1 MAEFRRTVVEAC
13 LVGVLL
19 LLVAI
24 AANEA
29 YPDGLELRRDYF
41 RPDVRPLPADT
52 PATAATTPPPERPD
66 GTPDVAPEGAT
77 PPGDPVAAAA
87 PSDEEIAKVEARIRA
102 EGLQT
107 ISHAEV
113 VELFEDPIYQDG
125 AYVFVDARNDA
136 HYEAGHVPGAY
147 QFDHFRMERYVNEVV
162 PACQGALRVVV
173 YCYGRDCTDSEIAAK
188 HLKNF
193 GVDPSILAV
202 YVPGIQGWCADG
214 RQVEKGPRGSG
225 EIGACDS

>member
-1 MAEFRRTVVEAC
+1 MAEFRRTVAEAC

-19 LLVAI
+19 LLVAL
-24 AANEA
+24 AANVA
-29 YPDGLELRRDYF
+29 YPDGLELGRDYF
-41 RPDVRPLPADT
+41 RPDVRPPAGDT
-52 PATAATTPPPERPD
+52 PTTASTAPPSETPDARPD
-66 GTPDVAPEGAT
+66 AAPEGT
-77 PPGDPVAAAA
+77 PPSGDPGAASA
-87 PSDEEIAKVEARIRA
+87 PTDEEIAKVEARIRA

-113 VELFEDPIYQDG
+113 VALFEDPIYSDG

-136 HYEAGHVPGAY
+136 HFEAGHIPGAY

-188 HLKNF
+188 HLRNF

-225 EIGACDS
+225 EIGACDA